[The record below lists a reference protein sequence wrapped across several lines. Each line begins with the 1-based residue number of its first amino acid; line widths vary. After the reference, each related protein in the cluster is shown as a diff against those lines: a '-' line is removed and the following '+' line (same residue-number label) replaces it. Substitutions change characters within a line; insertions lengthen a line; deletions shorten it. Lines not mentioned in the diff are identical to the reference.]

1 VQHTGTTVHGH
12 FSFALASRAM
22 LDPHNLF
29 LAACMFAGAALYT
42 SVGHAGASA
51 YIALMAL
58 FGVAPTIMR
67 PTALALNILVAGFTS
82 LRYLRVGLF
91 RWRTVWPFLLGA
103 LPFAVIGG
111 AVQLPGQFYRPLVG
125 VILIVA
131 GIRFLWPKELTTNQE
146 PRDPPIV
153 AGVAFGAL
161 IGLLSGLTGT
171 GGGIFISP
179 ILLFAGWSDTRKAS
193 GVAAVFIL
201 CNSIA
206 GLLGNI
212 AIVKSL
218 PADLPLYGVA
228 VLAGAI
234 IGTTFGIK
242 FAVPVILKMLGAV
255 LIIAGCKLIGV
266 Y

>member
-1 VQHTGTTVHGH
+1 MPELHT
-12 FSFALASRAM
+12 L
-22 LDPHNLF
+22 L

-58 FGVAPTIMR
+58 FGIAPAIMR
-67 PTALALNILVAGFTS
+67 PTALALNILVASFTS
-82 LRYLRVGLF
+82 FRYLHAKIF
-91 RWRTVWPFLLGA
+91 RWRTLWPFLVGA
-103 LPFAVIGG
+103 LPFAIVGG

-125 VILIVA
+125 VILIIA
-131 GIRFLWPKELTTNQE
+131 GIRFLWPKELTSNQE
-146 PRDPPIV
+146 PRDPPII

-161 IGLLSGLTGT
+161 VGLLSGLTGT
-171 GGGIFISP
+171 GGGIFLSP
-179 ILLFAGWSDTRKAS
+179 ILLFAGWSDTRMAS

-206 GLLGNI
+206 GLLGNV

-218 PADLPLYGVA
+218 PSDLPIYAVA
-228 VLAGAI
+228 VLMGAI

-242 FAVPVILKMLGAV
+242 FAVPMILKALGAV